1 MGHIGLMPQ
10 YVRSEGGYKVRGK
23 TKEDE
28 EQLIRDAIAVEKAGA
43 FAIVIEGV
51 KSDVAK
57 KITEAVNI
65 PTIGI
70 GAGNETDGQVLVWS
84 DMLGFLKILNQNL

>member
-23 TKEDE
+23 TKKEDE

-51 KSDVAK
+51 KVMCRK
-57 KITEAVNI
+57 KITEK
-65 PTIGI
+65 
-70 GAGNETDGQVLVWS
+70 L
-84 DMLGFLKILNQNL
+84 

>member
-28 EQLIRDAIAVEKAGA
+28 NK
-43 FAIVIEGV
+43 
-51 KSDVAK
+51 
-57 KITEAVNI
+57 
-65 PTIGI
+65 
-70 GAGNETDGQVLVWS
+70 
-84 DMLGFLKILNQNL
+84 